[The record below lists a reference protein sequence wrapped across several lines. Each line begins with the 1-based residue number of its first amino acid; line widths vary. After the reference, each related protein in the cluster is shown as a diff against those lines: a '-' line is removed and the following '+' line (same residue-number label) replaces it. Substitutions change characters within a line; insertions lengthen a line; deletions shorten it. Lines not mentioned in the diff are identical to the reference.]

1 MKPTRWKKAFR
12 RLCAAVFA
20 LSTALLPGLPI
31 LAAKL
36 YYPPTQ
42 RDLIP
47 GVVRTNFQ
55 VAARYDGGIDIRTDG
70 VMVYLLTPEGLA
82 DTFDTWKGKGYA
94 MQCMT
99 YYTRDMSY
107 YIAGKY
113 DGREHY
119 DIVQTRKDG
128 SYFQHTPGTLYT
140 LPSPGFCEYLFS
152 MIKTALDCGAETIVI
167 EEPEIFRGAE
177 YGAYFKQYW
186 RECYGEDWVDPASS
200 RAARYKAE
208 LLKKRMLEE
217 GITDIAGRIKAYKP
231 GTQVMIAAHSTISYN
246 SIGILTDNHAIYNL
260 PCVDGYIAQVWTDTA
275 RNEIPYEGK
284 RVRRVFQS
292 AFLEYSSIAN
302 IRRPGDPKAFFA
314 LSDPKA
320 DDPAHTWDDYK
331 YWYEETIAAQLM
343 IPSIR
348 NFEVIPWPDRGFA
361 QAPPDYKTAQLS
373 VFSALKD
380 LYDKPLALRSQAPGV
395 TVLLSD
401 SLSWFEN
408 PKSSDSFYGMA
419 LPLIEKGIPVNIL
432 PIENLVSAED
442 LAGTDILLL
451 SYDLMKPLEE
461 GYHDVIAAWVKAGGV
476 LVYLGGYE
484 QNNRLDAWWNAKGYD
499 SPQMDLFEKLGAGVK
514 RNSEKALWPWILP
527 YWLRPASWRLGS
539 AESGGGWGW
548 MKIPVWSSVSAVTL
562 EGARSLYQLFGR
574 AVAWE
579 QDAGEGTVIG
589 LGLEPYALS
598 RCGGAKLLRSLV
610 EYAAGKRGVA
620 YKESNLLIGARGRYT
635 IAHALDQPETL
646 AGQWIDLFDPRL
658 PVLRAKEI
666 APHTSALLY
675 DIAGLA
681 GPGILYSTGELTGKA
696 EEARR
701 TVYTIAGPSR
711 STGAARLHGGGL
723 RPVNVSAYDGAG
735 LAYEVTAEWQEDSG
749 TLLLRH
755 ENLPGGLTVAVEWGA
770 RPEN

>member
-1 MKPTRWKKAFR
+1 MKSAHRKKAIR
-12 RLCAAVFA
+12 RLCAALFA

-31 LAAKL
+31 LAAEL
-36 YYPPTQ
+36 YYPPAE
-42 RDLIP
+42 RDRVP

-82 DTFDTWKGKGYA
+82 DTFNTWKGKGYA

-99 YYTRDMSY
+99 YYTRDLSY

-152 MIKTALDCGAETIVI
+152 MIQTALDCGAETIVI

-186 RECYGEDWVDPASS
+186 RECYGEDWVDPAAS

-246 SIGILTDNHAIYNL
+246 AIGILTDNHAIYNL

-302 IRRPGDPKAFFA
+302 IRRPGGPKAFFA

-361 QAPPDYKTAQLS
+361 KAPPDYKTAQLS
-373 VFSALKD
+373 VFNALKD
-380 LYDKPLALRSQAPGV
+380 LYDKPLSLRSQAPGV

-408 PKSSDSFYGMA
+408 AKSSDSFYGMA

-476 LVYLGGYE
+476 LVYLGGCE
-484 QNNRLDAWWNAKGYD
+484 QNNRLDAWWNAKGCD

-539 AESGGGWGW
+539 AESGGCWGW
-548 MKIPVWSSVSAVTL
+548 MKIPIWSSVSAVTL
-562 EGARSLYQLFGR
+562 EGARPLYQLFGR

-598 RCGGAKLLRSLV
+598 RCGGAKLLRSIV
-610 EYAAGKRGVA
+610 KYAAGKRGVA
-620 YKESNLLIGARGRYT
+620 YKESNLLMGTRGRYT
-635 IAHALDQPETL
+635 VAHALDQPETL

-658 PVLRAKEI
+658 PALRAKEI

-696 EEARR
+696 EEASR
-701 TVYTIAGPSR
+701 TVYTIAGPSL
-711 STGAARLHGGGL
+711 STGATRLNGGGL
-723 RPVNVSAYDGAG
+723 RPVSVSAYDGAG
-735 LAYEVTAEWQEDSG
+735 QTYEVTEEWQEDSG

-755 ENLPGGLTVAVEWGA
+755 ENLPEGLTIAVEWGA
-770 RPEN
+770 PPEN